1 MKIAVNVSA
10 RQFQQRDFVEQIV
23 ATLRSTGANPRR
35 LTLELTESLL
45 VHNVEEVIE
54 KMCDLKSEGVSFAL
68 DDFGIG
74 YSSLYFLKRLPLDQL
89 KIDRSFVRHV
99 LTDPNDAAI
108 ANMIVALGQTLGL
121 EVLAEGIETV
131 EQRDFLSNSGC
142 YYYQG
147 YFFSRPL
154 PLESFEQFARQR
166 GTWSPLRESA
176 A

>member
-1 MKIAVNVSA
+1 MS
-10 RQFQQRDFVEQIV
+10 
-23 ATLRSTGANPRR
+23 
-35 LTLELTESLL
+35 ELKL
-45 VHNVEEVIE
+45 
-54 KMCDLKSEGVSFAL
+54 EGVSFAL

-121 EVLAEGIETV
+121 EVIAEGVETAA
-131 EQRDFLSNSGC
+131 QRDFLATSGC
-142 YYYQG
+142 HFYQG

-154 PLESFEQFARQR
+154 PLDRFEQFACDHDLAKRLPAAAV
-166 GTWSPLRESA
+166 PLL
-176 A
+176 